1 MPVPPPDT
9 TETLICAL
17 GLAIGLMGFLMG
29 TVLIVT
35 GTCMCSAP
43 RCRDIGSLGVGTGGC
58 GMGVESEIS
67 VGREGCHRQERQGT
81 EQQKWV
87 REWSLGEVGTQM

>member
-58 GMGVESEIS
+58 GMGVESERLG
-67 VGREGCHRQERQGT
+67 GRGVTDKSDR
-81 EQQKWV
+81 EQNS
-87 REWSLGEVGTQM
+87 RSG